1 MVLSIKRSSNQKRYI
16 FSRVHKVDALAQINF
31 QQMTTDDTDAFFFIT
46 DAEYE
51 ISNSTQ
57 NDNAYNESIDSK
69 DDNSF
74 ENKEEEIIKNE
85 INSERVYMSGIG
97 KFTSKCIIEFYFRKL
112 APIEYVFVMVDKKT
126 KTNTG
131 LGFVCFKNKEDEN
144 GFIGKKYQVG
154 EDLIYLSRK
163 RLHAKKENKVIVKRV
178 EISNKNN
185 DRLSIGVGGLGN
197 TITGLDLIRYFDRFG
212 DIQESKI
219 INNSDGTTKGY
230 GFIKFYRESAV
241 QKSCQQMMHVIKG
254 IIVNVEKVQ
263 NDKTK
268 KNSSVSDLEGGVY
281 REKRFVV

>member
-1 MVLSIKRSSNQKRYI
+1 
-16 FSRVHKVDALAQINF
+16 
-31 QQMTTDDTDAFFFIT
+31 MTTDDTDAFFFIT

-178 EISNKNN
+178 EISNKND